1 MTGRR
6 VRVATPADALEI
18 RRIVDGAMLEVGDVE
33 ARIDA
38 DDVLVATEERSTGSE
53 ETRRAIV
60 GAIVLDPANQR
71 STTAGNSS
79 ADADDPRTP
88 TRGHARDDGQGCHVQ
103 AIAVRTR
110 ARGRGIGTALIEVAF
125 EREGALTAN
134 FDADLRPFYRS
145 LGFEIEPLAEGRCRG
160 SKRLESDSMSS

>member
-38 DDVLVATEERSTGSE
+38 DDVLVATEERPTGSG

-79 ADADDPRTP
+79 ADNAGLRTSA
-88 TRGHARDDGQGCHVQ
+88 RANARDDGQGSHVQ
-103 AIAVRTR
+103 AIAVRKR
-110 ARGRGIGTALIEVAF
+110 ARGRGVGTDLLEIAL

-134 FDADLRPFYRS
+134 FDAGLRPFYRS
-145 LGFEIEPLAEGRCRG
+145 LGFDIEPLAEGRCRG